1 MWLVLNGIIELN
13 WNQLSNLSVS
23 DWQGNTLYLPFTPG
37 LCITFS
43 VISIVK
49 AITEFNVSR
58 IHVSPKSWKTFCQ
71 SIPIYLDFLPFFATG
86 AFFRIASLIVIMTY
100 ISTFGF
106 ISMVGMLISSIVI
119 NQIIF
124 RGEMEHIPNWLIVF
138 MSLFVP
144 VCFSTSKTSSQKLIK
159 IQLKTFFFQTLM
171 SFIIYGG
178 TMIALM
184 IYVNG
189 ESEAL
194 NLEMNPEIIIDN
206 QQESLDL

>member
-1 MWLVLNGIIELN
+1 MSCIK
-13 WNQLSNLSVS
+13 
-23 DWQGNTLYLPFTPG
+23 DWF
-37 LCITFS
+37 
-43 VISIVK
+43 K
-49 AITEFNVSR
+49 
-58 IHVSPKSWKTFCQ
+58 HKTFCQ

-106 ISMVGMLISSIVI
+106 IPLVGMLISSIVI

-144 VCFSTSKTSSQKLIK
+144 VCFSTSKTSSQKLIQ

-184 IYVNG
+184 IYVNS

-206 QQESLDL
+206 QQERLDL

>member
-1 MWLVLNGIIELN
+1 
-13 WNQLSNLSVS
+13 
-23 DWQGNTLYLPFTPG
+23 
-37 LCITFS
+37 
-43 VISIVK
+43 
-49 AITEFNVSR
+49 
-58 IHVSPKSWKTFCQ
+58 
-71 SIPIYLDFLPFFATG
+71 
-86 AFFRIASLIVIMTY
+86 
-100 ISTFGF
+100 
-106 ISMVGMLISSIVI
+106 MVGMLISSIVI

-144 VCFSTSKTSSQKLIK
+144 VCFSTSKTSSQKLIQ

-184 IYVNG
+184 IYVND

-206 QQESLDL
+206 QQERLDL